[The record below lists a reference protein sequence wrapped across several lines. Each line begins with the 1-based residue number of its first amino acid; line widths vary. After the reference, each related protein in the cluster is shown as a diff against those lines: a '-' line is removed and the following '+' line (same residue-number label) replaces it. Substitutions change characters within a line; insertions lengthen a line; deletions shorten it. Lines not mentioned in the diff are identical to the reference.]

1 VWRDSL
7 TLWSAASARE
17 PGALANGEL
26 AGALIQDGRA
36 RDGIDR
42 LLETVKE
49 PSAQATA
56 FVNLGAAFQ
65 KLGRQEDAREAWRR
79 GLAAAPTPELSALL
93 GASLTKDDITGG
105 TSLLKSAV
113 LAEPARAAWRVDLGD
128 ALVRAGRS
136 AEARR
141 QYAVALDLE
150 PELGRAHNN
159 LGLLLDREGRTAE
172 AVAHYRAAL
181 RDPASRA
188 EAHHNWGNV
197 LLAESRT
204 TDAERHYREA
214 LRLEPGL
221 ARTQVNLGNILARR
235 GAFAEAAAR
244 YRAALKS
251 EPRSVEARANLR
263 AVAPFLK
270 K

>member
-1 VWRDSL
+1 
-7 TLWSAASARE
+7 
-17 PGALANGEL
+17 
-26 AGALIQDGRA
+26 
-36 RDGIDR
+36 
-42 LLETVKE
+42 
-49 PSAQATA
+49 
-56 FVNLGAAFQ
+56 
-65 KLGRQEDAREAWRR
+65 
-79 GLAAAPTPELSALL
+79 
-93 GASLTKDDITGG
+93 
-105 TSLLKSAV
+105 
-113 LAEPARAAWRVDLGD
+113 
-128 ALVRAGRS
+128 
-136 AEARR
+136 
-141 QYAVALDLE
+141 
-150 PELGRAHNN
+150 
-159 LGLLLDREGRTAE
+159 
-172 AVAHYRAAL
+172 
-181 RDPASRA
+181 
-188 EAHHNWGNV
+188 V